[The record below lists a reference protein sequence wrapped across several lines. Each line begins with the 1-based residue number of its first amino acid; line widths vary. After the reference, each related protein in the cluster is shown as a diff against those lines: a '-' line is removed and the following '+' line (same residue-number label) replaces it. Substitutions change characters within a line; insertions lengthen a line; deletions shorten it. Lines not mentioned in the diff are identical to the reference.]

1 MLGELV
7 LFATVRVTMVDV
19 ILHII
24 HEIGIRTVHDS
35 DAASGDF
42 AIDSGETAEDD
53 VVEHEEGILTD
64 PVPRGVEVASLEH
77 VEDGLDTVDVG
88 LAVLATDGVET
99 GLKLLCAR
107 LLCIVFDLT
116 RTRVPTEVAHVELHL
131 LGGEAVLVSLEL
143 EELLRVDDG
152 TTASASTAGSGT

>member
-42 AIDSGETAEDD
+42 AIDSG
-53 VVEHEEGILTD
+53 
-64 PVPRGVEVASLEH
+64 
-77 VEDGLDTVDVG
+77 
-88 LAVLATDGVET
+88 
-99 GLKLLCAR
+99 
-107 LLCIVFDLT
+107 
-116 RTRVPTEVAHVELHL
+116 
-131 LGGEAVLVSLEL
+131 
-143 EELLRVDDG
+143 
-152 TTASASTAGSGT
+152 